1 MIENSLL
8 TILVSGAVGFV
19 LAWLLNQ
26 RKRLDSAERIATAE
40 ADATNESS
48 QRKALE
54 EDLETANEQLRELD
68 RRLAVAGERVTRSDQ
83 LIEEQKLFVQ
93 SAQKELEATF
103 QSLASKALKGTSEQF
118 LTLAEQK
125 FATSRVQAVADLEE
139 RKTAIAT
146 LLGPF
151 RETLKNLDS
160 KTSEIEKER
169 TRAYS
174 RIDEQIRALAEATSG
189 LQDRTVSLTTA
200 LKGGTQ
206 VRGRW
211 GEIALKNIAE
221 LAGMTEH
228 CDFEEQRSI
237 GDGKRPDMTVKLPG
251 GRHIV
256 IDAKAPL
263 SGFLEASEASTEAD
277 RGIALQR
284 HVKALKSHIKE
295 LSSRNYESILESS
308 VDLVVLFLPGDAF
321 LSAAAG
327 IDPDL
332 QVEALRSK
340 VLIATP
346 TTLVALLRTVAI
358 YWQQRSLA
366 ENAEEIAKTASLLYE
381 RASKFEEELSKVGKG
396 LGTAVDAYNRAV
408 GSFERRLIPM
418 GNRLEQMKVTEQSKR
433 GLRTPEPVESLPRP
447 PRSKS

>member
-1 MIENSLL
+1 MNENSLL
-8 TILVSGAVGFV
+8 IILAGAAFGIV
-19 LAWLLNQ
+19 LGWLGKGL
-26 RKRLDSAERIATAE
+26 ATANSL
-40 ADATNESS
+40 A
-48 QRKALE
+48 
-54 EDLETANEQLRELD
+54 TANDQLRELD
-68 RRLAVAGERVTRSDQ
+68 RQLAVAGERVNRSDQ
-83 LIEEQKLFVQ
+83 LIEEQKLFIE
-93 SAQKELEATF
+93 SAKKDLEATF

-125 FATSRVQAVADLEE
+125 FAASQVQAVADLEE

-146 LLGPF
+146 LLSPF
-151 RETLKNLDS
+151 REILKNLDT
-160 KTSEIEKER
+160 KTTAIEKER

-189 LQDRTVSLTTA
+189 LQERTISLTTA
-200 LKGGTQ
+200 LKGGTH

-228 CDFEEQRSI
+228 CDFEEQPTI

-263 SGFLEASEASTEAD
+263 SAFLEANDAATEAD
-277 RGIALQR
+277 RKAALQR
-284 HVKALKSHIKE
+284 HVKALKTHIKD
-295 LSSRNYESILESS
+295 LSGRNYESTLESS
-308 VDLVVLFLPGDAF
+308 VDLVVMFLPGDPF
-321 LSAAAG
+321 LSAAAS

-346 TTLVALLRTVAI
+346 TTLIALLRTVAI

-366 ENAEEIAKTASLLYE
+366 ENAEEIAKTATLLYE
-381 RASKFEEELSKVGKG
+381 RAAKFEEELSRVGKG
-396 LGTAVDAYNRAV
+396 LGIAVDAYNRAV
-408 GSFERRLIPM
+408 GSFEKRLIPM
-418 GNRLEQMKVTEQSKR
+418 GNRLEQMKVTAQSKR
-433 GLRTPEPVESLPRP
+433 ELQTPEPVEGMPRL
-447 PRSKS
+447 PRSKG